1 MWTRRLH
8 ASYVA
13 AFLSSATS
21 LVLKRTG
28 VAAFSSSAMTFRH
41 AASSSNRHS
50 HYHYHHN
57 LHLIAARQ
65 TTASAIL
72 DIRNII
78 SKQQMSFFGDQSEG
92 LGGIQ
97 RIDKTAM
104 AEIIEDVANSSR
116 EESGYVV
123 IDVRGHDEVQY
134 TGKLDDVVVTL
145 PLPYI
150 AQGAL
155 TMEEEEFQDA
165 FGFEKPQLDETLV
178 FTCKA
183 GIRSYQAAQLAKMAG
198 YSNILDYMG
207 GSNEWFS
214 S

>member
-1 MWTRRLH
+1 
-8 ASYVA
+8 
-13 AFLSSATS
+13 
-21 LVLKRTG
+21 
-28 VAAFSSSAMTFRH
+28 VAAFSSSSSMMFRQ
-41 AASSSNRHS
+41 AASPSSRH
-50 HYHYHHN
+50 HHHHV
-57 LHLIAARQ
+57 HLIAARQ
-65 TTASAIL
+65 TNASSIL
-72 DIRNII
+72 DRRNII
-78 SKQQMSFFGDQSEG
+78 FTQQMMMSFFGDQSEG
-92 LGGIQ
+92 SGGIQ

-104 AEIIEDVANSSR
+104 AEIIEDVVNSSR
-116 EESGYVV
+116 EESGYII

-155 TMEEEEFQDA
+155 AMEEEEFQDA

>member
-1 MWTRRLH
+1 M
-8 ASYVA
+8 
-13 AFLSSATS
+13 
-21 LVLKRTG
+21 
-28 VAAFSSSAMTFRH
+28 AAFSSSAMTFRH

-50 HYHYHHN
+50 HYHHH

-72 DIRNII
+72 DSRTII